1 MNLGG
6 RGIARSQAQAAET
19 GASQMFSEKL
29 IQSVSDASPAG
40 EDCVYTPAF
49 QELNALAEYLAARLE
64 LAELERL
71 AKLDHQGEN
80 AESDARMAQGNAED
94 GRRKVERAEANVK
107 EITGK
112 APSAD
117 GARNQL
123 RNRAERMLGETGK
136 DLRVVQHLA
145 LAWLMEQGITGLG
158 DGFRLI
164 EALLEQYGAEL
175 HPKPDEDDPSDVSAR
190 EMVISEMLQGTAFL
204 QALREC
210 VLFGSA
216 GGRLTGRDVEVI
228 DGKLDDDKSGGAR
241 SVAEITAIALA
252 TGDGSTEG
260 ANGALRTAVEN
271 IDACR
276 QAIDAVVGRF
286 AAGALHGDRIPKLLQ
301 RARGL
306 LDSAMQSDAPAQE
319 SADGADG
326 GIAPIVTQARG
337 NGAAAGP
344 LRSREDARKLI
355 LQVAKFLEET
365 EPSHPAPF
373 FLRRAERL
381 LGAKDFF
388 AIMRDMSPDAIA
400 EMERITGHRDSG
412 DSY

>member
-1 MNLGG
+1 
-6 RGIARSQAQAAET
+6 
-19 GASQMFSEKL
+19 MFSEKL

-49 QELNALAEYLAARLE
+49 QELNALAEYLAARLD

-71 AKLDHQGEN
+71 ARLDHQGEN

-94 GRRKVERAEANVK
+94 GRAKLARAEANVK
-107 EITGK
+107 EVTGK

-117 GARNQL
+117 GARNEL
-123 RNRAERMLGETGK
+123 RNRAEKMLGETGK
-136 DLRVVQHLA
+136 DLRVVQHLT
-145 LAWLMEQGITGLG
+145 LAWLIEHGVTGLG

-164 EALLEQYGAEL
+164 DALLEQYGAEL
-175 HPKPDEDDPSDVSAR
+175 HPKPDEDDPDDVSAR
-190 EMVISEMLQGTAFL
+190 EMVISEMLQGAPFL
-204 QALREC
+204 QALRESE
-210 VLFGSA
+210 LFGA
-216 GGRLTGRDVEVI
+216 NGGRLTGRDVEVI
-228 DGKLDDDKSGGAR
+228 DGRIDDDRGGGAR
-241 SVAEITAIALA
+241 SVAELTSIALSI
-252 TGDGSTEG
+252 DGTPEG
-260 ANGALRTAVEN
+260 TNNALRAAIEN
-271 IDACR
+271 IDACQ
-276 QAIDAVVGRF
+276 QAINAVIGRF

-306 LDSAMQSDAPAQE
+306 LEQAMQSEGAAQEAPAD
-319 SADGADG
+319 A
-326 GIAPIVTQARG
+326 GIAPIVTQPRG
-337 NGAAAGP
+337 NGAATGG
-344 LRSREDARKLI
+344 LQSREDARRII
-355 LQVAKFLEET
+355 LQVARYLEET

-373 FLRRAERL
+373 FLRRPERL

>member
-1 MNLGG
+1 
-6 RGIARSQAQAAET
+6 
-19 GASQMFSEKL
+19 MFSEKL

-40 EDCVYTPAF
+40 EEGVYTPTF
-49 QELNALAEYLAARLE
+49 QEMNALAEYIAARLE
-64 LAELERL
+64 LAELERI
-71 AKLDHQGEN
+71 AKLEHQGEN
-80 AESDARMAQGNAED
+80 AESDARMAQANAED
-94 GRRKVERAEANVK
+94 GRSKLARCEANVK
-107 EITGK
+107 EVTGK

-117 GARNQL
+117 GARNEL

-145 LAWLMEQGITGLG
+145 LAWLLEQGVTGLG

-164 EALLEQYGAEL
+164 DALLEQYGAEV

-190 EMVISEMLQGTAFL
+190 EMVISEMLHGTAFL

-210 VLFGSA
+210 VLFAAG

-228 DGKLDDDKSGGAR
+228 DGKLDDDKGGGAR
-241 SVAEITAIALA
+241 SVAEISAMAMA
-252 TGDGSTEG
+252 AADGSLEG
-260 ANGALRTAVEN
+260 ANAVLRAALDN
-271 IDACR
+271 IDACQ
-276 QAIDAVVGRF
+276 QAIAAVVARF
-286 AAGALHGDRIPKLLQ
+286 GAGALHGDRVPKLLQ

-306 LDSAMQSDAPAQE
+306 LDQAMQTDSPAQE
-319 SADGADG
+319 SEGDADGIG
-326 GIAPIVTQARG
+326 PIVTQARG
-337 NGAAAGP
+337 NGAAGGP
-344 LRSREDARKLI
+344 LRSRDDARKLI

>member
-1 MNLGG
+1 
-6 RGIARSQAQAAET
+6 
-19 GASQMFSEKL
+19 MFSEKL

-40 EDCVYTPAF
+40 EEGVYTPVF

-64 LAELERL
+64 LAELERI
-71 AKLDHQGEN
+71 AKLEHQGEN
-80 AESDARMAQGNAED
+80 AESDARMAQANAED
-94 GRRKVERAEANVK
+94 GRTKVARAEANVK

-117 GARNQL
+117 GARNEL
-123 RNRAERMLGETGK
+123 RKRAERMLSETGK

-145 LAWLMEQGITGLG
+145 LAWLLEQGITGLG

-164 EALLEQYGAEL
+164 DALLEQYGADL

-190 EMVISEMLQGTAFL
+190 EMVISEMLQGTSFV

-210 VLFGSA
+210 VLLGVG

-228 DGKLDDDKSGGAR
+228 DGKLDDDQSGGAR
-241 SVAEITAIALA
+241 SVPEISAIALA
-252 TGDGSTEG
+252 AADGSPEG
-260 ANGALRTAVEN
+260 ANAVLRAALDN
-271 IDACR
+271 IDACQ
-276 QAIDAVVGRF
+276 QAIAAVVARF
-286 AAGALHGDRIPKLLQ
+286 APGALHGERVPKLLQ
-301 RARGL
+301 RSRAL
-306 LDSAMQSDAPAQE
+306 LDAAMQAEAGAEPAADA
-319 SADGADG
+319 GMG
-326 GIAPIVTQARG
+326 GIAPIVTQSRG
-337 NGAAAGP
+337 NGAATGG
-344 LRSREDARKLI
+344 LHSRDDARRLI
-355 LQVAKFLEET
+355 LQIAKFLEDT